1 MTMTHPK
8 RTPNFKKDLKIGADG
23 EATFQ
28 RRFQVAITKESGKGR
43 DFTVSNK
50 VGSGLELKTDT
61 YDSKNFFFERWSDVT
76 NQKPGG
82 PWQANAHSKYLAYY
96 FVNKNIYYLFD
107 LATLVPFLEKYI
119 AEKKP
124 RPIEVR
130 NRKYTTVGYALPIA
144 DFEHL
149 ALHYSSLNGLTN
161 PEPEEGYIPCGGKN
175 QRTKN

>member
-28 RRFQVAITKESGKGR
+28 RRFQVALTKESGKEH

-61 YDSKNFFFERWSDVT
+61 YDSKNFFFERWSDVA

-82 PWQANAHSKYLAYY
+82 PYQAAKHSKYFAYY
-96 FVNKNIYYLFD
+96 FINKNEYYLFD
-107 LATLVPFLEKYI
+107 LATLIPFLDKYI
-119 AEKKP
+119 EEKKP
-124 RPIEVR
+124 RAIEVR
-130 NRKYTTVGYALPIA
+130 NRRYTTVGYALPIE
-144 DFEHL
+144 DFKHL
-149 ALHYSSLNGLTN
+149 CISYKDLGGLKN
-161 PEPEEGYIPCGGKN
+161 PEPPEGYLPCGTDK
-175 QRTKN
+175 